1 MLKPPPRP
9 LPFLLVLLAFSLF
22 ASSLLASPQAS
33 AETFVFT
40 STSFFSGATGPS
52 SGTLVTAPGTGGPGQ
67 AITQSDIVSFEFSH
81 TFAPGTV
88 IEFDETH
95 LVNVGAPI
103 PLMVAADGSGLESG
117 GFQARDPV
125 ADTHLRM
132 VANVGDVND
141 NYVIDSPI
149 FSANGAF
156 GGAFGGWVRVES
168 TPVPVGTPLGR
179 LLFLAAALGTGAWW
193 LRGRA
198 RGRHA
203 PA

>member
-1 MLKPPPRP
+1 MSSSRSLSP
-9 LPFLLVLLAFSLF
+9 LLSPA
-22 ASSLLASPQAS
+22 ASPQAS

-40 STSFFSGATGPS
+40 STSFFRRDRTVLGHARDGSGDWR
-52 SGTLVTAPGTGGPGQ
+52 GPGQ
-67 AITQSDIVSFEFSH
+67 AITQSDIVSFEFSQA

-95 LVNVGAPI
+95 LGNAGGSDS
-103 PLMVAADGSGLESG
+103 ADGRGGRIGLESG